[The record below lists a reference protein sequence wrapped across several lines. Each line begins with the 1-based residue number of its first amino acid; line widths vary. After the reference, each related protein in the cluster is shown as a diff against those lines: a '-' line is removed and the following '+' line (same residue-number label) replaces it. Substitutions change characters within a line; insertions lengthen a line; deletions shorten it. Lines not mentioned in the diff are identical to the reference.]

1 MRFEELVHSSEAVKQ
16 TRSRQQKV
24 EHLAA
29 CIAALAAEPE
39 LRLSAAAEALL
50 SPAPAAPPARSSLRV
65 GVAYL
70 SGELPQ
76 GRVGLGP
83 SAVFNNPPASAR
95 DSGLLSVADV
105 DATFDAIATVS
116 GAGAVR
122 ERMRLWL
129 GLLERSTALEQV
141 YLRHLV
147 VGELRQGALESLVAD
162 AVARAAQVSPQ
173 SVRRALMLSG
183 SLPDIAEAAFRGGEA
198 ALAAY
203 HIQLFRPL
211 LPMLAQSAETP
222 EQALESLGE
231 AVFEHKLDGAR
242 IQVHKDGERVRV
254 YTRQLSDVTA
264 AVPEVVELVSALP
277 NRSLVL
283 DGEVL
288 SLRADG
294 APEPFQV
301 TMRRFGRKLDVAALR
316 QTQPLHPFFFD
327 ILHRDGSDLI
337 DLPTVERLARLD
349 ETVAAGQR
357 MPRLVSQDREAAAA
371 FFDAALELGHEGVM
385 AKALAASYAAGRRGQ
400 AWLKIKSHHTFDLVV
415 LGVEW
420 GSGRRQG
427 WLSNLHLGARG
438 PDGFVMVGK
447 TFKGLTDA
455 LLEWQT
461 QALLERE
468 VTRDAFTVYVRPELV
483 VEVAFND
490 VQQSPHYPGGVAL
503 RFARVKGYRSD
514 KTAAEADTIESV
526 RALCPGLS
534 PGAARASGSGV

>member
-1 MRFEELVHSSEAVKQ
+1 MRFEELVRTWEAVKQ

-29 CIAALAAEPE
+29 CIGALGGEPAASVS
-39 LRLSAAAEALL
+39 SAAQELM
-50 SPAPAAPPARSSLRV
+50 SPEQAPSAPVARPARSSLRV

-70 SGELPQ
+70 AGELPQ
-76 GRVGLGP
+76 GRIGLGP
-83 SAVFNNPPASAR
+83 AAVFKNPPTSAR
-95 DSGLLSVADV
+95 EEGLLSVTDV
-105 DATFDAIATVS
+105 DATFDAIAAVS
-116 GAGAVR
+116 GSGAVR
-122 ERMRLWL
+122 ERMRLWQ
-129 GLLERSTALEQV
+129 GLLARSTPLEQT

-162 AVARAAQVSPQ
+162 ALARASRVSPE

-183 SLPDIAEAAFRGGEA
+183 SLPSIAEAAMSGGEA
-198 ALAAY
+198 ALGRY
-203 HIQLFRPL
+203 HIELFRPL
-211 LPMLAQSAETP
+211 LPMLAQTAETP
-222 EQALESLGE
+222 EAALESLGQ

-242 IQVHKDGERVRV
+242 IQVHKNGELVRV

-264 AVPEVVELVSALP
+264 AVPEVVELVQALP
-277 NRSLVL
+277 SQSLVL

-301 TMRRFGRKLDVAALR
+301 TMRRFGRKLDVETLR
-316 QTQPLHPFFFD
+316 RAQPLHPFFFD
-327 ILHRDGSDLI
+327 ILHRDGADLI
-337 DLPTVERLARLD
+337 DLPTAERLGELD
-349 ETVAAGQR
+349 LAVAPAQR
-357 MPRLVSQDREAAAA
+357 MPRLLGADPAQAAA
-371 FFDAALELGHEGVM
+371 FFEAALDRGHEGVM
-385 AKALAASYAAGRRGQ
+385 AKALGASYAAGRRGQ
-400 AWLKIKSHHTFDLVV
+400 SWLKIKSHHTFDLVV

-438 PDGFVMVGK
+438 PDGSFVMVGK
-447 TFKGLTDA
+447 TFKGMTDA

-461 QALLERE
+461 GALLERE
-468 VTRDAFTVYVRPELV
+468 VTRDDYTVYVRPELV

-490 VQQSPHYPGGVAL
+490 VQQSPHYPGLVAL
-503 RFARVKGYRSD
+503 RFARVKRYRPD
-514 KTAAEADTIESV
+514 KTAAEADSIESV

-534 PGAARASGSGV
+534 PS